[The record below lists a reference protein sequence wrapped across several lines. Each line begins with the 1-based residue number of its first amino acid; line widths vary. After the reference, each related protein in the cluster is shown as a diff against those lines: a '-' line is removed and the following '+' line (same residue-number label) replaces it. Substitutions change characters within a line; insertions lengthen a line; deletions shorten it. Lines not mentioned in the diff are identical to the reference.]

1 MIVYLSQDNMYRLR
15 LETNWCGDV
24 KAFVAEE
31 FVSCEDASQVE
42 SHWFCPKLETRN
54 LFVATVYPDGV
65 RHLEFNRQEEG
76 REGYFYYPDL
86 EELSKMLR
94 IVNEL
99 AETDE

>member
-1 MIVYLSQDNMYRLR
+1 MIVYISKDNMYRLR
-15 LETNWCGDV
+15 LKTACYGDV

-76 REGYFYYPDL
+76 REGYIYYPDL